1 MKKAILLLISP
12 IMLVAVFAS
21 ATFAQET
28 PPAEPV
34 KREFAQPAN
43 ERPNLLRELGL
54 TQDQIRQIRRIN
66 AENKP
71 LMNDAQRRL
80 REANRDLDMAIYS
93 DTVNDGEVA
102 ERLKTLQ
109 IAQAEVA
116 KLRFGSELAIRKVLT
131 QEQLVRFR
139 ELRQRFNQVR
149 ENLQRRMRNQEQR
162 RQNQGP
168 NPRQIPPRQL

>member
-12 IMLVAVFAS
+12 ILLVAVFATVTS
-21 ATFAQET
+21 AQET

-34 KREFAQPAN
+34 KREFVQPAY

-54 TQDQIRQIRRIN
+54 TQDQIRQIRRMN
-66 AENKP
+66 AENKA

-93 DTVNDGEVA
+93 DSLNENEVA

-116 KLRFGSELAIRKVLT
+116 KLRFNSELAIRKVLT
-131 QEQLVRFR
+131 PEQLVRFR
-139 ELRQRFNQVR
+139 ELRLRFNQVR

-162 RQNQGP
+162 RQIQGP
-168 NPRQIPPRQL
+168 NQRQLPPRQL